1 MIAAGTK
8 IFSRKLKTNDAMN
21 QNVREELPP
30 QFAFE
35 HEPYHAPGIILE
47 EVNDPH
53 EEFIKVTYWMPYQK
67 LLLIPRT
74 GAIAPTCERNALV
87 HRSNMMFLEPEGEF
101 SETAWNQKVSWAN
114 LCWHIRG
121 ERLQNLMSAAAPT
134 LGAPATSSAALTLAA
149 PSSSAGAPTSADIS
163 CRCCRCCLTMNENDL
178 SSRDRFLRG
187 RFKCNLE
194 VLCDKYNMDYKKEW
208 EQIVRD
214 FNNMFVSNPI
224 SLQILQAKFMEW
236 QESLWFEAE
245 LEAEHAAE
253 QQAATKKAKVEVE
266 PEQVV
271 PKAECALGTTCSS
284 STSSTFA
291 SAMLKA
297 EVESSEEQVQE
308 HQEDYP
314 HLDECASAFPMTK
327 VFIEWQESICF
338 EAELEA
344 EHAAEQQ
351 AAAKKAKVEVKP
363 EHVVP
368 KAENTLGTTC
378 SGSTSSF
385 PMKVGDVVL
394 FRDHGREEWEEGV
407 IKGIEGGGADA
418 GEELYTVSTSSE
430 GYIGQ
435 ILTKRTF
442 EATGLRRR
450 NLAFEGQKEPHELS
464 PGEEVDAKC
473 PFIVNCD
480 ERGFL
485 PATIVRKV
493 HNHAMN
499 DDIYVVKWRLQDL
512 MQLPI
517 YSHLYLR
524 LVEGVSFP
532 DDSPYVED
540 DTIKRYDI
548 MCLRKGEP
556 DLSASSMW
564 STSNGIIEPDEMP
577 IDSWL
582 GKLERSQMIDMRK
595 KRRGLLGFEAGDKV
609 FMLDPNVRE
618 KTEEFAAGF
627 IYRVISDEHITEYM
641 EAIAEYGKS
650 NKLPYLG
657 KYYVV
662 YPHPTF
668 KTTDWSAFRLDL
680 CCVARVSR

>member
-8 IFSRKLKTNDAMN
+8 IFSRRLKTNDAMN

-35 HEPYHAPGIILE
+35 HQPYHAPGIILE
-47 EVNDPH
+47 DVNDPH
-53 EEFIKVTYWMPYQK
+53 EEFIRVKYWMPYQK

-74 GAIAPTCERNALV
+74 GAPAPTCERNALV

-101 SETAWNQKVSWAN
+101 SENAWNQKVSWAN

-121 ERLQNLMSAAAPT
+121 ERLQNPT
-134 LGAPATSSAALTLAA
+134 
-149 PSSSAGAPTSADIS
+149 TSA
-163 CRCCRCCLTMNENDL
+163 
-178 SSRDRFLRG
+178 
-187 RFKCNLE
+187 
-194 VLCDKYNMDYKKEW
+194 V
-208 EQIVRD
+208 
-214 FNNMFVSNPI
+214 
-224 SLQILQAKFMEW
+224 
-236 QESLWFEAE
+236 
-245 LEAEHAAE
+245 E
-253 QQAATKKAKVEVE
+253 QQAAAKKAKVEVE

-385 PMKVGDVVL
+385 QMKVGDVVL

-582 GKLERSQMIDMRK
+582 GKWERSQMIDMRK

-680 CCVARVSR
+680 CCVEFLVKVDESDEAEERRWGALYLKNLKSAQSIRHPKPDDMMDFDFIRCCRLIKMHAPRPQSYWQVVEGISW